1 MSVFSSVAKSLI
13 PVFVCL
19 ATCLAAAQQPA
30 RQQPHASSPNSAT
43 QPQGSD
49 STAAF
54 PPPSASSNQELTHAS
69 NESAGRTPQAAASNA
84 ESVPKEEQDE
94 EAAFKFSPAVQWI
107 SKITGLSLVAA
118 YWACVALN
126 FAIVAIAILL
136 FLKSSLPAMFRGR
149 TQEIQKGIEEARR
162 SSADA
167 GRRLLEIENRL
178 SRLGVE
184 IDDMQKHAEAESRAE
199 EERILAS
206 IAEEKKKI
214 VEAAEQEIGQA
225 SNVARRELQKYAADL
240 AVSIAEKSIR
250 IDPAEDKL
258 LVDDFVQQLG
268 SQPGRNGN
276 G

>member
-1 MSVFSSVAKSLI
+1 MTILSRLAKFLI
-13 PVFVCL
+13 LFFL
-19 ATCLAAAQQPA
+19 FAATCLVAQQPA
-30 RQQPHASSPNSAT
+30 RQQPQSSSANKPK
-43 QPQGSD
+43 QSQGSD
-49 STAAF
+49 SKAAF
-54 PPPSASSNQELTHAS
+54 PPPSAGSNQELTHAS
-69 NESAGRTPQAAASNA
+69 NESAGRTPQAAAS

-118 YWACVALN
+118 YWACIALN
-126 FAIVAIAILL
+126 FAIVAVAIIL
-136 FLKSSLPAMFRGR
+136 FLKSSLPGMFRGR

-162 SSADA
+162 SSEDA
-167 GRRLLEIENRL
+167 GRRLREIENRL
-178 SRLGVE
+178 SRLSVE
-184 IDDMQKHAEAESRAE
+184 IGDMQKHAEAESRAE

-250 IDPAEDKL
+250 VDPAEDKV

-268 SQPGRNGN
+268 KQPGRNGN

>member
-1 MSVFSSVAKSLI
+1 MSILSRLAKFLI
-13 PVFVCL
+13 PFFLCA
-19 ATCLAAAQQPA
+19 ATCMAAQQSA
-30 RQQPHASSPNSAT
+30 RQQPQSSNANKPAQS
-43 QPQGSD
+43 QGSD
-49 STAAF
+49 SKAAF
-54 PPPSASSNQELTHAS
+54 PPPSAGSNQELTHAS
-69 NESAGRTPQAAASNA
+69 NESAGRTPQAAPSAN

-118 YWACVALN
+118 YWACIALN
-126 FAIVAIAILL
+126 FAIVAVAIIL
-136 FLKSSLPAMFRGR
+136 FLKSSLPGMFRGR
-149 TQEIQKGIEEARR
+149 TREIQKGIEEARR
-162 SSADA
+162 SSEDA
-167 GRRLLEIENRL
+167 GRRLREIENRL
-178 SRLGVE
+178 SRLSAE
-184 IDDMQKHAEAESRAE
+184 IGDMQKHAEAESRAE

-206 IAEEKKKI
+206 IGEEKKKI

-250 IDPAEDKL
+250 VDPAEDKV

-268 SQPGRNGN
+268 KQPGRNGN